1 MGPPLCG
8 EILSGSG
15 WRVQSMRLD
24 DLFFSRH
31 INFQRLPH
39 RRTYTAN
46 RMAQA
51 LHVKGRHV
59 AKTVLLKTGQGHM
72 LAVLPATHQIDLE
85 QLREDLHD
93 PRIELAAEEEMDRLF
108 PDCERGAVPPF
119 GSLYQVP
126 TIMDESLAEDGSI
139 VFEGPDHEQAIRIS
153 LQDYEAI

>member
-1 MGPPLCG
+1 
-8 EILSGSG
+8 
-15 WRVQSMRLD
+15 MRLD
-24 DLFFSRH
+24 DLLVSRH
-31 INFQRLPH
+31 ITVQRLPH

-51 LHVKGRHV
+51 LHVKGREV

-93 PRIELAAEEEMDRLF
+93 PRIALAPEEEMDRLF
-108 PDCERGAVPPF
+108 PDCERGTVPPF

-126 TIMDESLAEDGSI
+126 TIMDESLAEDENI

-153 LQDYEAI
+153 LQDYEAIEHPRHGHFAHR

>member
-1 MGPPLCG
+1 
-8 EILSGSG
+8 
-15 WRVQSMRLD
+15 MRLD
-24 DLFFSRH
+24 DLLVSRH
-31 INFQRLPH
+31 ISFQRLPH

-51 LHVKGRHV
+51 LHVKGREV
-59 AKTVLLKTGQGHM
+59 AKTVLLRAGQGHI

-85 QLREDLHD
+85 QLREDLGD

-126 TIMDESLAEDGSI
+126 TIMDESLVEDESI

-153 LQDYEAI
+153 LQDYEAIEHPQHGHFAHR